1 MKTITALKLQQKNKD
16 RVNLFLDGEYAFA
29 VSFSAAADLGRGQE
43 LSEGEIAE
51 LKQEGERNKAY
62 HQAIRFLGVR
72 PRSIAEVTRKLKEKD
87 HDALLIEAVIQRLTD
102 AGYVDDAA
110 FARFWVEDRT
120 RFRPRSAHALRY
132 ELRQK
137 GVDSDVIDA
146 AVADLD
152 EDSAAWDAA
161 SVKLDGWHRLDE
173 AQFRKKATGFLSRRG
188 FNYGIVRATVDRA
201 WDEISG
207 EIDDEEAELD

>member
-29 VSFSAAADLGRGQE
+29 VSFTAASELHRGQE
-43 LSEGEIAE
+43 LTESQVAE

-72 PRSIAEVTRKLKEKD
+72 PRSTSEVMRKLKEKG
-87 HDALLIEAVIQRLTD
+87 HDELLIEAVIERLVD

-120 RFRPRSAHALRY
+120 RFRPRSARALRY

-137 GVDSDVIDA
+137 GVHSDVIDD

-152 EDSAAWDAA
+152 EEGAAWDAA
-161 SVKLDGWHRLDE
+161 VAKLDGWRRLDE
-173 AQFRKKATGFLSRRG
+173 NQFRKKASGFLSRRG

-201 WDEISG
+201 WDLVCG
-207 EIDDEEAELD
+207 EVDG

>member
-29 VSFSAAADLGRGQE
+29 VSFSAATELRRGQE
-43 LSEGEIAE
+43 LSEDEIAT

-72 PRSIAEVTRKLKEKD
+72 PRSIAEVTRKLKEKE
-87 HDALLIEAVIQRLTD
+87 HDALLIEAVIQRLSD

-137 GVDSDVIDA
+137 GVASAVIDE

-152 EDSAAWDAA
+152 EESAAWDAA
-161 SVKLDGWHRLDE
+161 TAKLDGWRRLDE
-173 AQFRKKATGFLSRRG
+173 EQFRKKATGFLSRRG

-201 WDEISG
+201 WDFVSG
-207 EIDDEEAELD
+207 KTDGEEVSL

>member
-29 VSFSAAADLGRGQE
+29 VSFSAASDLRRGQE
-43 LSEGEIAE
+43 LTELQISE

-62 HQAIRFLGVR
+62 HQAVRFLGVR
-72 PRSIAEVTRKLKEKD
+72 PRSASEMTRKLKEKG
-87 HDALLIEAVIQRLTD
+87 HDELLIEAVIERLVD

-137 GVDSDVIDA
+137 GVDSDVIDE

-152 EDSAAWDAA
+152 EESAAWDAA
-161 SVKLDGWHRLDE
+161 TAKLDGWRRLDE
-173 AQFRKKATGFLSRRG
+173 PQFRKKASGFLSRRG

-201 WDEISG
+201 WNEING
-207 EIDDEEAELD
+207 EDGKE

>member
-16 RVNLFLDGEYAFA
+16 RVNLFLDDEYAFA
-29 VSFSAAADLGRGQE
+29 VSFSAASELRRGQE
-43 LSEGEIAE
+43 LSEGQISE

-72 PRSIAEVTRKLKEKD
+72 PRSTSEMTRKLKEKG
-87 HDALLIEAVIQRLTD
+87 HEEILIEAVIQRLVD

-137 GVDSDVIDA
+137 GVDSGVIDE

-152 EDSAAWDAA
+152 EDHAAWDAIA
-161 SVKLDGWHRLDE
+161 VKLDGWRRLDE
-173 AQFRKKATGFLSRRG
+173 DQFRKKATGFLGRRG
-188 FNYGIVRATVDRA
+188 FNYGIIRSTIERARSV
-201 WDEISG
+201 
-207 EIDDEEAELD
+207 IDDEEGSEPGEN

>member
-29 VSFSAAADLGRGQE
+29 VSFSDAAELRRGQE
-43 LSEGEIAE
+43 LTEAEIAE

-72 PRSIAEVTRKLKEKD
+72 PRSIAEVTRKLKEKA
-87 HDALLIEAVIQRLTD
+87 HDALLIEAVIQRLSD

-137 GVDSDVIDA
+137 GVDTAIIDA

-152 EDSAAWDAA
+152 EESAAWDAA
-161 SVKLDGWHRLDE
+161 SAKLDGWRRLDE
-173 AQFRKKATGFLSRRG
+173 DQFRKKASGFLSRRG
-188 FNYGIVRATVDRA
+188 FNYGIVRTTVDRA
-201 WDEISG
+201 WGVIISEINDE
-207 EIDDEEAELD
+207 

>member
-29 VSFSAAADLGRGQE
+29 VSFAAAAELRRGQE
-43 LSEGEIAE
+43 LSEDELAA

-62 HQAIRFLGVR
+62 HQAVRFLGVR

-87 HDALLIEAVIQRLTD
+87 HDALLIEAVIQRLSD

-137 GVDSDVIDA
+137 GVASVVIDE

-152 EDSAAWDAA
+152 EESAAWDAA
-161 SVKLDGWHRLDE
+161 TAKLDGWRRLDE
-173 AQFRKKATGFLSRRG
+173 EQFRKKATGFLSRRG

-201 WDEISG
+201 WDVVMG
-207 EIDDEEAELD
+207 EIDDEEVSL